1 MQHRHLICAPS
12 WRCTAVLYYCS
23 VVVLSYY
30 SAVVPLCLKLMTAAL
45 DVGAAGR
52 RCCGLRHSHARVAPT
67 CAVTPPCTLISG
79 RILGPP
85 GGSEIRVGG
94 SVARSRRLSSAAQ
107 GKERDSGVAQQ
118 RRAAWLCASP
128 WLCEWAALACQRVLP
143 VRVSKRCPR
152 AAAYTSARPIPPS
165 TYVRVSG

>member
-1 MQHRHLICAPS
+1 M
-12 WRCTAVLYYCS
+12 YYCS
-23 VVVLSYY
+23 VVVLSYH

-52 RCCGLRHSHARVAPT
+52 RCCGLRRSHARVAPT

-94 SVARSRRLSSAAQ
+94 SVARSRPLSGAAQ
-107 GKERDSGVAQQ
+107 GKMDMGRGVAQQ
-118 RRAAWLCASP
+118 RRAAWLSTSP
-128 WLCEWAALACQRVLP
+128 CLCEWIALTCEQVLP
-143 VRVSKRCPR
+143 IRASVRSPH
-152 AAAYTSARPIPPS
+152 AAAHTSARPAPPS
-165 TYVRVSG
+165 TCLTCASVG